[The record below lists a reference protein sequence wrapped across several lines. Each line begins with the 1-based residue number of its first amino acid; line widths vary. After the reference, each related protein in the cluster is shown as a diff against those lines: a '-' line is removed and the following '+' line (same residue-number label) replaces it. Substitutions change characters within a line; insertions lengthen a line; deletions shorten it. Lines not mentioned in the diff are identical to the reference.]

1 MSRKA
6 FSEIMASLDPALVV
20 VTTAVDQERA
30 GCLVGFHAQSSIDPD
45 RYCIWLSKANYT
57 YRVALRASHLGV
69 HFLTADDLELAEL
82 FGEFTGDTSDKFI
95 ALKVSSGPGGIP
107 VLDDVAHR
115 IVVRRTA
122 LLDEGGDHVCLT
134 NQVVSADSAGRFRP
148 LRLSQA
154 SHLIPGHENE
164 ERPSP
169 LDERAAPA

>member
-1 MSRKA
+1 MTKEA
-6 FSEIMASLDPALVV
+6 FSEIVASLDPALVV
-20 VTTAVDQERA
+20 VTTAVGHERA
-30 GCLVGFHAQSSIDPD
+30 GCLVGFHAQSSIDPE
-45 RYCIWLSKANYT
+45 RYCLWLSKANYT

-69 HFLTADDLELAEL
+69 HFLTPGDLEVAEL

-95 ALKVSSGPGGIP
+95 GLNVSSGPGGTP
-107 VLDDVAHR
+107 VLQDMAHR
-115 IVVRRTA
+115 IVVRRVA

-134 NQVVSADSAGRFRP
+134 NQIVSADSAGLFRP
-148 LRLSQA
+148 LRLSQV

>member
-1 MSRKA
+1 MNKKP

-20 VTTAVDQERA
+20 VTTAGADERS
-30 GCLVGFHAQSSIDPD
+30 GCLVGFHAQSSIDPH

-95 ALKVSSGPGGIP
+95 GLNVSSGPGGIP

-122 LLDEGGDHVCLT
+122 L
-134 NQVVSADSAGRFRP
+134 
-148 LRLSQA
+148 
-154 SHLIPGHENE
+154 
-164 ERPSP
+164 
-169 LDERAAPA
+169 